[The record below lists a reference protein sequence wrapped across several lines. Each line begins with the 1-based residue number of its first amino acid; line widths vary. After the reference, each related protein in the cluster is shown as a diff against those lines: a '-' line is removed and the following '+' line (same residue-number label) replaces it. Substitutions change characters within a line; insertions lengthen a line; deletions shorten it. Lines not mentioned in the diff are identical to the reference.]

1 TEVLKAGQLD
11 SEIPYSK
18 VWITELRLSRRK
30 GEQLV
35 CTMAFEKKSKE
46 GKIETEH
53 YICKVFTKTG
63 LYKRVTKLED
73 NAPRTSKT
81 GIVEEKAVVGA

>member
-1 TEVLKAGQLD
+1 
-11 SEIPYSK
+11 
-18 VWITELRLSRRK
+18 
-30 GEQLV
+30 
-35 CTMAFEKKSKE
+35 MAFEKKSKE

-73 NAPRTSKT
+73 NVPQTTKI
-81 GIVEEKAVVGA
+81 GMIEEKTAAIGA